1 MKHVVAAVFMLAVT
15 GMLAPRAEA
24 GTPRA
29 TPVQAKDGEGDA
41 SGEDQQKNKRL
52 TDGQIRK
59 ILIEESIA
67 AYSGNCPCPYSTMR
81 NGRSC
86 GRRSAY
92 SREGGEAPLCYAK
105 DVTGEMVAEWR
116 AANGQE

>member
-1 MKHVVAAVFMLAVT
+1 MCGVGDVEGGGARSGAAS
-15 GMLAPRAEA
+15 GQGRGDE
-24 GTPRA
+24 GRRE
-29 TPVQAKDGEGDA
+29 QALGDA
-41 SGEDQQKNKRL
+41 
-52 TDGQIRK
+52 QIRK

-67 AYSGNCPCPYSTMR
+67 AYSGTCPCPYSTMR

-105 DVTGEMVAEWR
+105 DVTAEMVTAYR
-116 AANGQE
+116 AVNADE